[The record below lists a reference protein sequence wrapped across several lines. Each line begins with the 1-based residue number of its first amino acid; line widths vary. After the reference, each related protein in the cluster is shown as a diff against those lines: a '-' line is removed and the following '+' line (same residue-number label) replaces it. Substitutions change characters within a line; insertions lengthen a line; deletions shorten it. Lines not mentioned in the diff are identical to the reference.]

1 MTTNITSSIK
11 VTKEVQLLET
21 IKSIYING
29 FTLKTLYK
37 QNKED
42 LLLNNSLNRI
52 FKKTSEIERKLKSY
66 PNLPKKVITFY
77 LSHLS
82 IEERFIINAIDREYL
97 IKFVK
102 NNLLSTS

>member
-1 MTTNITSSIK
+1 MTTTSSIK
-11 VTKEVQLLET
+11 VTKEIQLLET

-29 FTLKTLYK
+29 FALKTLYK

-52 FKKTSEIERKLKSY
+52 FRKTSEIERKLKSY

-77 LSHLS
+77 LTQLS
-82 IEERFIINAIDREYL
+82 FEERFIYTAIDREYL
-97 IKFVK
+97 IKSIK
-102 NNLLSTS
+102 ESLNISS